1 MSKTVLIV
9 DDDKL
14 ARKSL
19 SSLLINAGLSIIEAE
34 NGKDGVAEALKSKP
48 DLVVTDV
55 HMPEMGG
62 LEMIEE
68 LRKDEWGK
76 EVPIIVLT
84 VDEALSSINQALA
97 SGVTIYLTKSGVD
110 AEALASQ
117 VVTAVGGA

>member
-1 MSKTVLIV
+1 MSKTVLVV

-19 SSLLINAGLSIIEAE
+19 SSLLINAGLDVIEAE
-34 NGKDGVAEALKSKP
+34 NGKLGAVEALKTRP
-48 DLVVTDV
+48 DIVVTDV

-68 LRKDEWGK
+68 LRKDEWGRN
-76 EVPIIVLT
+76 VPVIVLT

-97 SGVTIYLTKSGVD
+97 AGVTIYLTKSGVD
-110 AEALASQ
+110 AETLAQQ
-117 VVTAVGGA
+117 VVTAVG

>member
-19 SSLLINAGLSIIEAE
+19 ASLLINAGLAVTEAE
-34 NGKDGVAEALKSKP
+34 NGKTGLEEALKGKP
-48 DLVVTDV
+48 DIVVTDV
-55 HMPEMGG
+55 HMPEISG
-62 LEMIEE
+62 LEMVEK
-68 LRKDEWGK
+68 LREDEWGK
-76 EVPIIVLT
+76 DVPVIVLT

-97 SGVTIYLTKSGVD
+97 AGVTIYLTKSGVD
-110 AEALASQ
+110 AESLASQ